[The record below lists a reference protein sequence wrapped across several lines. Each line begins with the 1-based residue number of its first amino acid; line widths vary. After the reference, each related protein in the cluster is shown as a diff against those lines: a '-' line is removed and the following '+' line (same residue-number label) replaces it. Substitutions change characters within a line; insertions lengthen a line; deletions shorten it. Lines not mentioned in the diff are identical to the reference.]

1 MNTFKKE
8 ENMKNIIKSITLGL
22 IAIPLYVQA
31 GGNPDHVKF
40 PQDYE
45 KNFKQYA
52 TMNRANQTQVAKL
65 YANETAVNSFAKDSK
80 STSGSIVV
88 MEIYNTKKNAEGQP
102 VVGKDGLFEIDS
114 LAAVGV
120 MENRNNWDAS
130 FNKED
135 RTENWGF
142 AVFNPDGTAKS
153 NDLNCVQCHTPLKA
167 QDYMFTYQKLV
178 EFTKK

>member
-1 MNTFKKE
+1 
-8 ENMKNIIKSITLGL
+8 MKNFIKTLALGL
-22 IAIPLYVQA
+22 IVIPLYVQA
-31 GGNPDHVKF
+31 GGNPEHVKF

-65 YANETAVNSFAKDSK
+65 YANEIAVNSFTKDSK
-80 STSGSIVV
+80 SGPGSVVV
-88 MEIYNTKKNAEGQP
+88 MEIYNTKKDADGKP

-120 MENRNNWDAS
+120 MQNRVDWDVS
-130 FNKED
+130 FSKED
-135 RTENWGF
+135 RTGNWGY
-142 AVFNPDGTAKS
+142 AVFNPDGSAKS

-167 QDYMFTYQKLV
+167 QDHMFTYQKLV
-178 EFTKK
+178 EFVKK